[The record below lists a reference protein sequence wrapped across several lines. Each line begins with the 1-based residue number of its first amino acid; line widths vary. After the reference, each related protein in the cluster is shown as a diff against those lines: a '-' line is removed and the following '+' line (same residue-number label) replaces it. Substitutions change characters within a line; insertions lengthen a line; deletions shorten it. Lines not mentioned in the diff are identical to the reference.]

1 MKITQVKGDGKSLK
15 NIELNLVMAT
25 IGHGEYSREIGLLRE
40 SLISIMPGNKNI
52 HAGKI
57 PVLMFA
63 ALFRKK
69 DNSLNFSVYNGLV
82 LVQVNNLADSGE
94 VARIKKLASEAPQ
107 TLAAFTGSSGKSVK
121 ILLPFTFFT
130 ADKRVGRT
138 LSCVGLPSCGELLP
152 CSVTMGYTF

>member
-1 MKITQVKGDGKSLK
+1 
-15 NIELNLVMAT
+15 
-25 IGHGEYSREIGLLRE
+25 
-40 SLISIMPGNKNI
+40 
-52 HAGKI
+52 
-57 PVLMFA
+57 MFA

-121 ILLPFTFFT
+121 ILLPFTLPDGSLPQT
-130 ADKRVGRT
+130 KELADSFMRRLAVVR
-138 LSCVGLPSCGELLP
+138 
-152 CSVTMGYTF
+152 

>member
-1 MKITQVKGDGKSLK
+1 
-15 NIELNLVMAT
+15 
-25 IGHGEYSREIGLLRE
+25 
-40 SLISIMPGNKNI
+40 
-52 HAGKI
+52 
-57 PVLMFA
+57 MFA

-121 ILLPFTFFT
+121 ILLPFTLPDGSLPQTKELAELFP
-130 ADKRVGRT
+130 
-138 LSCVGLPSCGELLP
+138 CVGLPSCGEPITVLSYNGISLLKT
-152 CSVTMGYTF
+152 CLWNRDADIRTIRKSIITLRLSR

>member
-107 TLAAFTGSSGKSVK
+107 TLDRVVK
-121 ILLPFTFFT
+121 
-130 ADKRVGRT
+130 V
-138 LSCVGLPSCGELLP
+138 
-152 CSVTMGYTF
+152 